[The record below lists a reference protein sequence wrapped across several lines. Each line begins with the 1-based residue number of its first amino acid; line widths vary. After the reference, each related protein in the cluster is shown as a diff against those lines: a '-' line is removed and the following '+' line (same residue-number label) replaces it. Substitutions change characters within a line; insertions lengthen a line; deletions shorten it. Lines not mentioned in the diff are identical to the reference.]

1 MPHPDAILA
10 ATRFG
15 LGPRPGEL
23 EAIGDDP
30 RGWLLEQLKEP
41 EPTPLLDALPHS
53 TQIVRE
59 FADRRSLDEAGKR
72 ALRERQRSQYHQA
85 AVAWMQT
92 AAASTQPFRERLVA
106 LFTNH
111 FTVSIARPE
120 VVPLVG
126 PFMVEAIRPH
136 ITGRFSDMLLAST
149 RHPAMLVYLDNVRSI
164 GPDSRAG
171 KRSGRGLNENLAR
184 EVLELH
190 TLGVDGGYTQAD
202 VESFAAMLTGWG
214 VCLDGSGSFYE
225 PRRHQP
231 GDKTLLGKRYAG
243 SGQMEAVLA
252 LSDLA
257 RHPRTARFL
266 ATKIARHFVAD
277 QPPVALIDTLTRE
290 MLDTDGDLHAVAARL
305 VQLDAAWEVPYDKLR
320 TPLDLTLAG
329 ARAFGWE
336 EDGPAMVSS
345 LQMLGQA
352 PHSAASPEGWPD
364 TAEEWLGPDAL
375 LSRLEW
381 AQLLASQSLHR
392 VPDPGQRVEQILGS
406 SLSPTTRR
414 ALARSADPTEMLALM
429 IASPEFQRR

>member
-1 MPHPDAILA
+1 MPHPDALLA

-23 EAIGDDP
+23 DAIGDDP
-30 RGWLLEQLKEP
+30 RGWLIEQLEQP
-41 EPTPLLDALPHS
+41 EPTPLLETLPRS

-59 FADRRSLDEAGKR
+59 FAARRSMDEAAKR
-72 ALRERQRSQYHQA
+72 ALREQQRVQYHQA
-85 AVAWMQT
+85 ATAWMQT
-92 AAASTQPFRERLVA
+92 AAASNQPFRERLVA

-126 PFMVEAIRPH
+126 PFMVEAIRPYT
-136 ITGRFSDMLLAST
+136 TGQFSDMLLAST
-149 RHPAMLVYLDNVRSI
+149 RHPAMLVYLDNMRSI

-190 TLGVDGGYTQAD
+190 TLGVDGGYGQAD
-202 VESFAAMLTGWG
+202 VEAFAAILTGWG
-214 VCLDGSGSFYE
+214 VSLDGAGFFYE

-231 GDKTLLGKRYAG
+231 GDKTLLGKTYSG
-243 SGQMEAVLA
+243 SGEMEAVLA

-257 RHPRTARFL
+257 RHPSTARFL

-277 QPPVALIDTLTRE
+277 QPPESLIEALTRE
-290 MLDTDGDLHAVAARL
+290 FLDTDGDLAAVAARL
-305 VQLDAAWEVPYDKLR
+305 IQLDAAWEFPYDKLR
-320 TPLDLTLAG
+320 TPFDLTLAG

-345 LQMLGQA
+345 LQMLGQ
-352 PHSAASPEGWPD
+352 PLHSAPSPEGWPD
-364 TAEEWLGPDAL
+364 TAEEWLGPDAV

-381 AQLLASQSLHR
+381 AELLASQSVDR
-392 VPDPGQRVEQILGS
+392 VPDPDRHIAQILGTP
-406 SLSPTTRR
+406 SPATRR
-414 ALARSADPTEMLALM
+414 ALNRASTPTDKLALM